1 MHSAGNPVSTFLLY
15 FCWSFIFTLMQ
26 IVDTKGRQCPA
37 PLIAT
42 KRALKEAH
50 IGESFQIITDNQ
62 TSFNN
67 ISRFLKD
74 NKTEFSS
81 GESNGVWTLT
91 ITKKTSEPVTAE
103 PEKYCTDEIPLF
115 TMGDFVIAFTSDKMG
130 DGDEELGHLLMD
142 NFVKAIKDLDVLP
155 RKMVFYNKGV
165 TLGADESPV
174 IDHLKEIEKMGVTML
189 LCATCAKYY
198 SLEEKIKI
206 GTLSNMFE
214 IAQIMAS
221 ASNVVKP

>member
-1 MHSAGNPVSTFLLY
+1 
-15 FCWSFIFTLMQ
+15 MQ
-26 IVDTKGRQCPA
+26 IVDTKGQQCPA

-91 ITKKTSEPVTAE
+91 ITKKTSEPVTTI
-103 PEKYCTDEIPLF
+103 PEEYCATEMPHF
-115 TMGDFVIAFTSDKMG
+115 TRGDFVIAFHSDKMG
-130 DGDEELGHLLMD
+130 DGDEELGHLLIG

-155 RKMVFYNKGV
+155 RKIVFYNRGV
-165 TLGADESPV
+165 ILGVDDSHV
-174 IDHLKEIEKMGVTML
+174 IDNLREIEKMGVTML
-189 LCATCAKYY
+189 FCATCVEYY

-214 IAQIMAS
+214 IAQIMTS
-221 ASNVVKP
+221 ASSVVKP